1 MANETHMN
9 DLALTNFLYRVADDH
24 LILGHRNGE
33 WTGLGPLLEE
43 DIAFSNM
50 AQDKLGQSLAL
61 YEILHSMGEPTP
73 DTIAFTRKE
82 KEYKCCQ
89 YVEYPIGEYDFSLI
103 RHFLFDHAAYLRF
116 GMLAHSSCV
125 PLAQMATKVKG
136 EIKYHVMHANIWV
149 EKLGNGNEE
158 SHARLQSVIN
168 QSFNDALGIFE
179 TGDDEQE
186 IIDNKIFEGEN
197 VLKEKWLEMI
207 EPTLKKSNLQLPKES
222 DWNPTLGGRKGF
234 HTVHLQPLL
243 TEMQEVF
250 AIDPNAEW

>member
-1 MANETHMN
+1 MN
-9 DLALTNFLYRVADDH
+9 KEIALKNFLYRLADDH
-24 LILGHRNGE
+24 LILGHRNSE

-61 YEILHSMGEPTP
+61 YEILQTLGEKNP
-73 DTIAFTRKE
+73 DTVAFTRNE
-82 KEYKCCQ
+82 AEYKCCH

-116 GMLAHSSCV
+116 EMLIQSSCE
-125 PLAQMATKVKG
+125 PLSKLAAKVRG
-136 EIKYHVMHANIWV
+136 EIKYHVMHANIWI

-158 SHARLQSVIN
+158 SHARLQSMIN
-168 QSFNDALGIFE
+168 ENFNLALGIFE
-179 TGDDEQE
+179 TCEDEE
-186 IIDNKIFEGEN
+186 ILIAENIFAGEK
-197 VLKEKWLEMI
+197 LLQEKWIEAI
-207 EPTLKKSNLQLPKES
+207 EPILIKSNLKLP
-222 DWNPTLGGRKGF
+222 NPDQWQPVLGGRKGY

-250 AIDPNAEW
+250 AIDPDAEW